1 MVICTYRH
9 VYVYIYIEYVY
20 DYIRVYI
27 SIYIC
32 IHIYMYLFLYF
43 TVDTVDIYLVFFHST
58 NLSNDFTRFPGFDRG
73 DDF

>member
-1 MVICTYRH
+1 MYMIIYVFTYLYIYI
-9 VYVYIYIEYVY
+9 YVYIY
-20 DYIRVYI
+20 
-27 SIYIC
+27 
-32 IHIYMYLFLYF
+32 IYMYLFLYF